1 MSAARN
7 RTTDNVLANFK
18 AILDIA
24 SSAPVPILGPVLSAA
39 TKVLAE
45 VETAR
50 VLKES
55 CIILAMRAT
64 SIVYSIYVGVMN
76 QAPPSTISELNV
88 ISLSETLLDIAN
100 LMRQLSRV
108 SWFMFLLKRFSIRQ
122 QIDIQ
127 TARLEDAFKSFQI
140 KETLHNS
147 SVLQSLSQRLQGNQD
162 SEVIPSS
169 QIEDD
174 IDMNARG
181 FNYGTLIRGRH
192 NNKVIICKRY
202 HYDDE
207 DSLKEFLREKA
218 TWMVLSLGIPASF
231 DIWDVH
237 PPTIP
242 IHTSYYQT
250 VIKYSLPIQLH
261 LILLTIAQYGNAA
274 LVFRQRL
281 EQQSVGASFLN
292 ALSIL
297 RGVSSALRHIGTHFQ
312 LHPTELDEFAKVS
325 NIMVDQQG
333 SPVLGRNIVMK
344 APERGKP
351 RKDQLDRLLGL
362 FYMLVEQL
370 FFDDQPVFPFECW
383 KAVGE
388 CRPFAH
394 LRPLLRLAAWDPCV
408 DFSNMVQ
415 RILDLSDNLG
425 ALSPPSTVSF
435 PTIRK
440 RLLAVEGLQH
450 FMYIRP
456 RQAWAAKLFDIGYV
470 RQEQFVRLVNIQ
482 DTSHLDNHTLAII
495 EDQVTLALPSVQDDD
510 IVNLP
515 GNITRYTFRNT
526 DNASIQRRLNGRML
540 ADSAGAIQ
548 LLLRLAPQVIRE
560 YGQGHGELR
569 LSDLILV
576 CGTIDYP
583 SGAGITFQA
592 TPPEEFYFYELPVRS
607 EPWGF
612 WSLSA
617 GLEGQSLD
625 ATYITSS
632 IQSISFVQLEVED
645 FDA

>member
-1 MSAARN
+1 M
-7 RTTDNVLANFK
+7 DNVLANFK

-76 QAPPSTISELNV
+76 QAPPSTISELNI

-218 TWMVLSLGIPASF
+218 TWMVLRHPGIVRYLGCSPA
-231 DIWDVH
+231 DH
-237 PPTIP
+237 PHPYVVL
-242 IHTSYYQT
+242 SD
-250 VIKYSLPIQLH
+250 
-261 LILLTIAQYGNAA
+261 AQYGNAA

-415 RILDLSDNLG
+415 RILDLSDSLG